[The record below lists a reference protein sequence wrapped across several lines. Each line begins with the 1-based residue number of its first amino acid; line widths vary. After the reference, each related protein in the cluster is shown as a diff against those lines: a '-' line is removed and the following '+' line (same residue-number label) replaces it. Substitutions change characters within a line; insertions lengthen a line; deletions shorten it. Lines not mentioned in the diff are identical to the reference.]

1 MDYQDKTSGSGH
13 GESMGPVSDSHQQ
26 VPVYVAAAPKK
37 KSGWRVF
44 WGIFLGLSVLA
55 NIVFFLMIIA
65 LMAVIVIGQ
74 ADMITEKVLVRGPR
88 TKKIAV
94 IRVHGL
100 IDSAMAR
107 DVVEQIEHARN
118 DSHVKAIILNVDSP
132 GGTISGSDQIHNA
145 VVRYRN
151 EHKRPVVGFMQNLAA
166 SGGYYISVATDEIVA
181 EPTTI
186 TGSVGV
192 IMGYLVLQDL
202 LEGKLGIEPV
212 IIKSGQRKDWP
223 SSFHKPSEEE
233 LQYFQE
239 KIIDPAFARFKKI
252 VADGRPQLS
261 MEDVTRLAD
270 GSIFSAQEA
279 LTEKMIDEIGYF
291 EDVVTKAMELAHLD
305 KAQVVEYTRPF
316 SFANFFSA
324 KTEGIFKLDKS
335 TIYEL
340 STPDVMYLWSVY

>member
-1 MDYQDKTSGSGH
+1 MDYQDNNSVSNH
-13 GESMGPVSDSHQQ
+13 GESMGPVSDSRQQ

-55 NIVFFLMIIA
+55 NIVFFVMIIG
-65 LMAVIVIGQ
+65 LMAVIVTGQ

-88 TKKIAV
+88 TNKIAV

-100 IDSAMAR
+100 IDSAMAQ
-107 DVVEQIEHARN
+107 DVIEQIEYARN

-145 VVRYRN
+145 VLRYRN
-151 EHKRPVVGFMQNLAA
+151 EYKKPVVGFMQNLAA

-212 IIKSGQRKDWP
+212 IIKSGARKDWP

-239 KIIDPAFARFKKI
+239 KIIGPAFERFKKI
-252 VADGRPQLS
+252 VADGREALS
-261 MEDVTRLAD
+261 IEDVTRLAD

-279 LTEKMIDEIGYF
+279 LEEKMIDELGYF
-291 EDVVTKAMELAHLD
+291 DDVVAKAMELAHLD

-316 SFANFFSA
+316 SLASIFGA

-340 STPDVMYLWSVY
+340 STPEVMYLWSVH